1 MLRHLAAFLV
11 RWLVSAVTIM
21 AAIGWVT
28 PGNPANTLGRAIL
41 VSALLSI
48 ASFLTLARFFWFLLL
63 PWLLYAAVW
72 LATMIGVYGLGFLTS
87 LLVAIAVTV
96 LHFLVSL
103 LFGLR
108 GL

>member
-1 MLRHLAAFLV
+1 MMRHLAAFLV
-11 RWLVSAVTIM
+11 RWIVSAVLIM

-28 PGNPANTLGRAIL
+28 PGNPANTLGRAVA

-48 ASFLTLARFFWFLLL
+48 ASYLTLARFFWFLLL
-63 PWLLYAAVW
+63 PWFLYAVVW
-72 LATMIGVYGLGFLTS
+72 LTTMMGVYDLRFLTA
-87 LLVAIAVTV
+87 LLVALALTL

-103 LFGLR
+103 VFGVR